1 MRNLYIFSLPIRI
14 FNIFVFLNINGKEDL
29 IMYNNSYQ
37 EKKIQNLKQQKK
49 KKLKMQN
56 FYNEKFIITVEA
68 KFIS

>member
-14 FNIFVFLNINGKEDL
+14 FSIFVFLNINGKEDL
-29 IMYNNSYQ
+29 IMYNKSYQ

>member
-1 MRNLYIFSLPIRI
+1 MRNLYIFSLPIQI

-49 KKLKMQN
+49 KKLKIQN
-56 FYNEKFIITVEA
+56 FYNEKL
-68 KFIS
+68 

>member
-1 MRNLYIFSLPIRI
+1 MRNLYIFSLPIQI

>member
-1 MRNLYIFSLPIRI
+1 MRNLYIFSLLIRI

>member
-1 MRNLYIFSLPIRI
+1 MRNLYIFSLPIQI

-37 EKKIQNLKQQKK
+37 EKKIQNLKEQKK

>member
-1 MRNLYIFSLPIRI
+1 MRNLYIFSLPIPI